1 MFQQASR
8 EDRNAQRCGLRY
20 KTAIVSIALT
30 LTAGSF
36 ITIRAQYIAAAVQN
50 TGLSTS
56 TPDGLVRQFYAWYLG
71 ELRDGKQPFQNKEK
85 LKMYATDEL
94 IAQVSERAGDLRFDP
109 MLFFP
114 NSDPGWHNMKVTTA
128 RPKYYRKNSNYD
140 ASVVVTYKGQ
150 SRGKG
155 FIDSYIID
163 LRRTSAGW
171 RISSIV
177 SKD

>member
-1 MFQQASR
+1 MLARRANRGHENSQGSGIIQ
-8 EDRNAQRCGLRY
+8 
-20 KTAIVSIALT
+20 IALLSIGLALSAT
-30 LTAGSF
+30 ALT
-36 ITIRAQYIAAAVQN
+36 TIRAQSITSAVQKIDVGTN
-50 TGLSTS
+50 
-56 TPDGLVRQFYAWYLG
+56 TPDGVVRQFYAWYLG
-71 ELRDGKQPFQNKEK
+71 ALRDGKQPYKNKEK
-85 LKMYATDEL
+85 LKLYATDEL
-94 IAQVSERAGDLRFDP
+94 IAEVSERTKDSRFDP

-128 RPKYYRKNSNYD
+128 RPTYSRKNSKYD

-150 SRGKG
+150 SHGKS
-155 FIDSYIID
+155 FTDSYIID